1 MCSKNP
7 ASRQSSFLTFSVY
20 NFVNVDNYQTFIAT
34 IDTRYS
40 WAYITVRSLK
50 APLTPLC
57 LVSTPC
63 GVTYGGRANCM
74 IPWTPPDSEEL
85 GYRIGNFF
93 VWGRGGGVWFV
104 WEQG

>member
-50 APLTPLC
+50 APLTPL
-57 LVSTPC
+57 
-63 GVTYGGRANCM
+63 
-74 IPWTPPDSEEL
+74 
-85 GYRIGNFF
+85 
-93 VWGRGGGVWFV
+93 
-104 WEQG
+104 